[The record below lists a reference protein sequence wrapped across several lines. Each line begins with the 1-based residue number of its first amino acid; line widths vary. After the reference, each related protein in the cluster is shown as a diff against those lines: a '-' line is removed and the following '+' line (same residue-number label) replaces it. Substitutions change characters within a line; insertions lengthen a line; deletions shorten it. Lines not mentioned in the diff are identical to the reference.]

1 MDCAAFFEAVE
12 GRLSGRHAEPTET
25 VVGDQCVAEFYH
37 PRVVE
42 RLGTDSL
49 VGRFN
54 RSGLVWATRGDR
66 LGVKIRITDP
76 HGEAV
81 ADALAGAPF
90 PFEET
95 DHRVV
100 GAPDGEMVTVLH
112 YSVRTGPVSRED
124 LEATLD
130 AVADALAV

>member
-1 MDCAAFFEAVE
+1 MDCPAFFEAVE
-12 GRLSGRHAEPTET
+12 TRLSGRYEEPTET
-25 VVGDQCVAEFYH
+25 VVGDQCVVEFYH

-54 RSGLVWATRGDR
+54 RSGLVWAPRGDR
-66 LGVKIRITDP
+66 LGVKLRVPDP
-76 HGEAV
+76 HGGAV

-112 YSVRTGPVSRED
+112 YSLRTGPISRE
-124 LEATLD
+124 EFETTLD
-130 AVADALAV
+130 AVAAALEV

>member
-1 MDCAAFFEAVE
+1 MDCASFFETVSE
-12 GRLSGRHAEPTET
+12 RLGAHAEDPSET
-25 VVGDQCVAEFYH
+25 VVGDQCVVEFYH

-49 VGRFN
+49 VTRFN

-66 LGVKIRITDP
+66 LGVKIRVPDP
-76 HGEAV
+76 HRDAV
-81 ADALAGAPF
+81 ADALEAAPY
-90 PFEET
+90 PFEEI

-112 YSVRTGPVSRED
+112 YSVRTGPVSESD
-124 LEATLD
+124 LVATLD
-130 AVADALAV
+130 AVAAALDV

>member
-1 MDCAAFFEAVE
+1 MDCAAFFEAV
-12 GRLSGRHAEPTET
+12 GTRLGDRYAEPTET
-25 VVGDQCVAEFYH
+25 TVGDQCVVEFYH

-54 RSGLVWATRGDR
+54 RSGLVWAPRGDR
-66 LGVKIRITDP
+66 LGVKLRVPDP
-76 HGEAV
+76 HGGPV
-81 ADALAGAPF
+81 ADALAVAPF

-112 YSVRTGPVSRED
+112 YSLRTGPVSEAD

-130 AVADALAV
+130 AVADALDV

>member
-1 MDCAAFFEAVE
+1 MDCEAFFGAVE
-12 GRLSGRHAEPTET
+12 ARLSGRCEEPTET
-25 VVGDQCVAEFYH
+25 PAGDQCIVEFYH

-42 RLGTDSL
+42 RLGIDTL

-54 RSGLVWATRGDR
+54 RSGLVWAPRGDR
-66 LGVKIRITDP
+66 LGVKLRVPDP
-76 HGEAV
+76 HGETV
-81 ADALAGAPF
+81 ADALVGAPLA
-90 PFEET
+90 FEET

-112 YSVRTGPVSRED
+112 FSMRTGPVSEAD

-130 AVADALAV
+130 AVAAALGV